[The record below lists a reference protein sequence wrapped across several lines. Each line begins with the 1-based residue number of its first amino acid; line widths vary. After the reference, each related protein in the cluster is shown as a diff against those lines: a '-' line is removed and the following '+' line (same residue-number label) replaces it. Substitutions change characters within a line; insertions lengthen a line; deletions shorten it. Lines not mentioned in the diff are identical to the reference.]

1 MNPMSQMA
9 GKSWLSSHC
18 GPSIRKGTSTGLIA
32 VVGCLF
38 LTAISQAQVTNTW
51 LLPATRLE
59 AVQTNIGKVI
69 IKATAQVGTLS
80 AGAGALSVSYS

>member
-1 MNPMSQMA
+1 MNKFSM
-9 GKSWLSSHC
+9 
-18 GPSIRKGTSTGLIA
+18 GLIV
-32 VVGCLF
+32 VVGCFF
-38 LTAISQAQVTNTW
+38 LTTISQAQDTNIW

-80 AGAGALSVSYS
+80 AGVGVLSVS

>member
-1 MNPMSQMA
+1 MNPMSQEA
-9 GKSWLSSHC
+9 GKSWLSSDC
-18 GPSIRKGTSTGLIA
+18 DPSIRKGTSRGLIA
-32 VVGCLF
+32 VAGYFF
-38 LTAISQAQVTNTW
+38 LTVISQAQDTNIW

-80 AGAGALSVSYS
+80 AGAGALSVS